1 MGQDRM
7 IQSDRAARDRIGWD
21 GGGVERH
28 EVTHCNKD
36 FLL

>member
-21 GGGVERH
+21 GGGERH